1 MKSTRLALP
10 LAAMIFFFAAAENAF
25 AIPAFARKYQF
36 SCSTCH
42 APFPRLKP
50 YGEEFAGRG
59 FRMEKAEAEPPRATI
74 DVGDPLLLLSRD
86 FPIAARIEAFG
97 AWNDDAEA
105 EVDFE
110 TPWVF
115 KVLSGAPIS
124 QRVSY
129 YLYFIIEQGELEGL
143 EDAYLQY
150 NGLFGSSVDV
160 IVGQFQVS
168 DPLFKRE
175 LRLERA
181 DYDIYKV
188 HVGDSQTNLT
198 YDRGA
203 MFLTTAPADVDLALM
218 VVNGNGIPRGTFDR
232 DTHKNFAARAARE
245 FGNLRLGAFGYLG
258 KEEDDG
264 RTNETVYF
272 GPDLSITGGDRWQ
285 INLQYLERRDDDPF
299 FSGLGGPDLET
310 RGGFAEAHYFPK
322 GHDGRW
328 ALSLLYSLVES
339 DDPAAEIERF
349 SFALNY
355 LLARNVRLLTEIGR
369 DEHNGSNTAS
379 IGLVTAF

>member
-1 MKSTRLALP
+1 
-10 LAAMIFFFAAAENAF
+10 
-25 AIPAFARKYQF
+25 
-36 SCSTCH
+36 
-42 APFPRLKP
+42 
-50 YGEEFAGRG
+50 
-59 FRMEKAEAEPPRATI
+59 
-74 DVGDPLLLLSRD
+74 
-86 FPIAARIEAFG
+86 
-97 AWNDDAEA
+97 
-105 EVDFE
+105 
-110 TPWVF
+110 
-115 KVLSGAPIS
+115 
-124 QRVSY
+124 
-129 YLYFIIEQGELEGL
+129 
-143 EDAYLQY
+143 
-150 NGLFGSSVDV
+150 
-160 IVGQFQVS
+160 
-168 DPLFKRE
+168 
-175 LRLERA
+175 
-181 DYDIYKV
+181 
-188 HVGDSQTNLT
+188 
-198 YDRGA
+198 
-203 MFLTTAPADVDLALM
+203 
-218 VVNGNGIPRGTFDR
+218 VVNGNGIPKGTFDR

-245 FGNLRLGAFGYLG
+245 FGSVRLGAFGYLG

-349 SFALNY
+349 SIALNY